1 MTTAQLPFRADI
13 AGAMPPTMMK
23 DVEGLLG
30 TSSRLL
36 GMYEAYKA
44 FAVQSERFE
53 PPLESD
59 EITIAMLEDI
69 HERAASVVEDAEIVA
84 DRGHTD
90 GFVAMMRM
98 TINDVVPSLEDL
110 RAEAAG
116 VIATGYNVEEEMP
129 EFGQADTVIISSP
142 FATADPI
149 LAFESDEMEIEDE
162 LSF

>member
-110 RAEAAG
+110 RGAWLSLESFKQRVAAMSSMELLLQTKVGHRYRIG
-116 VIATGYNVEEEMP
+116 VNDVGNV
-129 EFGQADTVIISSP
+129 QARSAS
-142 FATADPI
+142 
-149 LAFESDEMEIEDE
+149 
-162 LSF
+162 